1 MNGILRFWSG
11 SEWSCENSNLD
22 SKFLATQDS
31 EWGLTFDSFVW
42 QVTILQSIAEDD
54 PNFHGYG
61 YTSMAIIYAA
71 LATCNWLAP
80 SFISMSGP
88 RVAIFTGCCCYVFFI
103 GSFLVPTTELL
114 YTASAILGFGA
125 ALIWTGHGQ
134 YLTENSN
141 SHTMSRNASLFW
153 AIFQSSFFA
162 GNLFVYFMFTESKI
176 EASTRKLV
184 FWVLSALA
192 LGGTVVLGTLRA
204 PPPRLSIGEAEGVS
218 SADKELAMPEPRR
231 ERSCR
236 AAWHA
241 LRDAFKLFLTPQ
253 MLILSMSFIYTG
265 LALTFFSGVY
275 SASVGF
281 TMAMGDNRKSL
292 VGLSG
297 ICIGVGEVVGGA
309 LFGLLASRGGG
320 CSGWPVIGTGFIIS
334 AFAYVTSLLNLPNTA
349 PFTETPD
356 IGFIDPS
363 PVLAMLGSVTLGFG
377 DACFNTQIYSL
388 LGLLYPKESAPAF
401 ALFKFCQ
408 SVAAAVSF
416 VYSGY
421 LGLHGQLSIL
431 IITLVLGTLAFLSV
445 ERRHKRSK
453 NINHNQDIDPTIT
466 DSVSVEE

>member
-1 MNGILRFWSG
+1 MAIDRA
-11 SEWSCENSNLD
+11 
-22 SKFLATQDS
+22 FLNVIT
-31 EWGLTFDSFVW
+31 LSFGFMLVFTAF
-42 QVTILQSIAEDD
+42 QTMGNIEVTILQSITEDD
-54 PNFHGYG
+54 PSFVGTG
-61 YTSMAIIYAA
+61 FTSLAIVYSA
-71 LATCNWLAP
+71 LALCNWLAP

-153 AIFQSSFFA
+153 AIFQSSFFT

-176 EASTRKLV
+176 EAGTRKLV
-184 FWVLSALA
+184 FWVLSGLA
-192 LGGTVVLGTLRA
+192 LGGTIILGTLRA

-218 SADKELAMPEPRR
+218 SADKELAIPEPRR

-253 MLILSMSFIYTG
+253 MLLLSLTFVYTG

-275 SASVGF
+275 SSSVGF
-281 TMAMGDNRKSL
+281 TVAMGDNRKSL

-297 ICIGVGEVVGGA
+297 ICIGVGEVVGGT
-309 LFGLLASRGGG
+309 LFGVLASRAGG
-320 CSGWPVIGTGFIIS
+320 CSGWPVIGIGFIIS
-334 AFAYVTSLLNLPNTA
+334 LFAYITTFLNLPNVV
-349 PFTETPD
+349 PIKETSQ
-356 IGFIDPS
+356 IGYIDPS
-363 PVLAMLGSVTLGFG
+363 PVLAMIGSITLGFG
-377 DACFNTQIYSL
+377 DASFNTQIYSL

-408 SVAAAVSF
+408 SVAAALSF

-421 LGLHGQLSIL
+421 LPLHGQLSIL
-431 IITLVLGTLAFLSV
+431 FVTLVLGTGAFFFV
-445 ERRHKRSK
+445 ERAHKRSK

-466 DSVSVEE
+466 DSVSIED